1 MDNNRNQMHIAY
13 SIIASLLLNFGVA
26 TCAGAS
32 STTELVSLSA
42 EIDKGNEIATFA
54 GGCFWCTEAVF
65 ERVNGVKNV
74 VSGYTGGKEKNPTYQ
89 EVSYGRTDHAEA
101 IQIYYDPEVVTYQ
114 ELLEI
119 FFYTHD
125 PTQVN
130 RQGPDVG
137 AQYRTE
143 VFYHDENQRKLATDY
158 ISKLNKSEK
167 YARPIATKVTAY
179 TEFWIAE
186 DYHQNYYE
194 LNPGN
199 PYIINIA
206 VPKVNKF
213 KRHFPDYVKKKYASE
228 K

>member
-1 MDNNRNQMHIAY
+1 MHIAY
-13 SIIASLLLNFGVA
+13 SIITSIILNFGVSSCVG
-26 TCAGAS
+26 TGA
-32 STTELVSLSA
+32 TELVNLSA
-42 EIDKGNEIATFA
+42 ELEKGNEIATFA

-74 VSGYTGGKEKNPTYQ
+74 VSGYTGGKENNPSY
-89 EVSYGRTDHAEA
+89 EDVSYGRTTHAEA
-101 IQIYYDPEVVTYQ
+101 IQIYYDPEIITYQ
-114 ELLEI
+114 QLLEI

-125 PTQVN
+125 PTEVN

-143 VFYHDENQRKLATDY
+143 VFYHDENQKKLVTEY
-158 ISKLNKSEK
+158 ISKLNKSGK
-167 YARPIATKVTAY
+167 YNKTIATKVTEY
-179 TEFWIAE
+179 TKFWLAE

-206 VPKVNKF
+206 VPKVNKL
-213 KRHFPDYVKKKYASE
+213 KEHFPKLVKKKYASE

>member
-1 MDNNRNQMHIAY
+1 MHIAY
-13 SIIASLLLNFGVA
+13 TLITSLLLNFGV
-26 TCAGAS
+26 S
-32 STTELVSLSA
+32 SCSNVNSTELVNLEA
-42 EIDKGNEIATFA
+42 EVQKGNEIATFA

-74 VSGYTGGKEKNPTYQ
+74 VSGYTGGKENNPTY
-89 EVSYGRTDHAEA
+89 EDVSYGRSTHAEA
-101 IQIYYDPEVVTYQ
+101 IQIYYDPKVISYQ
-114 ELLEI
+114 ELLEV

-137 AQYRTE
+137 TQYRTE
-143 VFYHDENQRKLATDY
+143 VFYHDENQKKLATDY
-158 ISKLNKSEK
+158 ISKLNQTGK
-167 YARPIATKVTAY
+167 YNKPIATKVTEY
-179 TEFWIAE
+179 TKFWLAE

-206 VPKVNKF
+206 VPKVNKL
-213 KRHFPDYVKKKYASE
+213 KEHFPNLIKKKYASE

>member
-1 MDNNRNQMHIAY
+1 MHIAY
-13 SIIASLLLNFGVA
+13 SIITSIILNFGVSS
-26 TCAGAS
+26 CVGGGA
-32 STTELVSLSA
+32 TELVNLSA
-42 EIDKGNEIATFA
+42 ELEKGNEIATFA

-74 VSGYTGGKEKNPTYQ
+74 VSGYTGGKENNPSY
-89 EVSYGRTDHAEA
+89 EDVSYGRTTHAEA
-101 IQIYYDPEVVTYQ
+101 IQIYYDPEVITYQ
-114 ELLEI
+114 QLLEI

-125 PTQVN
+125 PTEVN

-143 VFYHDENQRKLATDY
+143 VFYHDENQKKLVTEY
-158 ISKLNKSEK
+158 IAKLNKSGK
-167 YARPIATKVTAY
+167 YNKAIATKVTEYAK
-179 TEFWIAE
+179 FWLAE

-206 VPKVNKF
+206 VPKVNKL
-213 KRHFPDYVKKKYASE
+213 KEHFPKLVKKKYASE

>member
-1 MDNNRNQMHIAY
+1 MHTLY
-13 SIIASLLLNFGVA
+13 SILTSLMLTLSGCSN
-26 TCAGAS
+26 
-32 STTELVSLSA
+32 STEQTALANPKLVV
-42 EIDKGNEIATFA
+42 EQGQEIATFA

-65 ERVNGVKNV
+65 ERVNGVTDV
-74 VSGYTGGKEKNPTYQ
+74 VSGYTGGKEKNPTYRQ
-89 EVSYGRTDHAEA
+89 VSYNETSHAEG
-101 IQIYYDPEVVTYQ
+101 IQIYYDPKVISYDK
-114 ELLEI
+114 LLEI
-119 FFYTHD
+119 FFATHD

-143 VFYHDENQRKLATDY
+143 VFYHDDAQKKAAEKY
-158 ISKLNKSEK
+158 IAKLNSEGNYDK
-167 YARPIATKVTAY
+167 PIATKVTEY
-179 TEFWIAE
+179 KEFWLAE

-206 VPKVNKF
+206 VPKVK
-213 KRHFPDYVKKKYASE
+213 KLKKYFPDLVKDRYKAE

>member
-1 MDNNRNQMHIAY
+1 MHIAY
-13 SIIASLLLNFGVA
+13 SIITSIILNFGVSS
-26 TCAGAS
+26 CVGAGA
-32 STTELVSLSA
+32 TELVNLSA
-42 EIDKGNEIATFA
+42 ELEKGNEIATFA

-74 VSGYTGGKEKNPTYQ
+74 VSGYTGGKENNPSY
-89 EVSYGRTDHAEA
+89 EDVSYGRTTHAEA
-101 IQIYYDPEVVTYQ
+101 IQIYYDPEVITYQ
-114 ELLEI
+114 QLLEI

-125 PTQVN
+125 PTEVN

-143 VFYHDENQRKLATDY
+143 VFYHDENQKKLVTEY
-158 ISKLNKSEK
+158 ISKLNKSGK
-167 YARPIATKVTAY
+167 YNKAIATKVTEY
-179 TEFWIAE
+179 TKFWLAE

-206 VPKVNKF
+206 VPKVNKL
-213 KRHFPDYVKKKYASE
+213 KEHFPKLVKKKYASE